1 MIINLITINIFITD
15 IFDLAKVIEIFT
27 GKRIFVGGKNH
38 CQLFCNYIKTV
49 YDINNWIIS
58 VSQFY

>member
-27 GKRIFVGGKNH
+27 GKRIFVNDKNH

-49 YDINNWIIS
+49 SDINNWIIS